1 MPLKAKI
8 RFDFQVSNGEN
19 RRFFWQRPDLVKMAQ
34 EKRTRQVSL
43 LKNLP
48 FQGLNVVDLNS
59 DQEVYLTPEDDNHME
74 TAYAPVELLVEA
86 DSIQDLMQLTFK
98 EEFRKIKVIEPQE
111 VFLSHSEIEKFLFKA
126 NEEYHAELN

>member
-19 RRFFWQRPDLVKMAQ
+19 RRFFWQRPDLLKMAL
-34 EKRTRQVSL
+34 EKRAKQVSL

-48 FQGLNVVDLNS
+48 FQGLSVADLNS
-59 DQEVYLTPEDDNHME
+59 DQEVYLVPEDDNHPE

-86 DSIQDLMQLTFK
+86 DSIEDLMQLTFRD
-98 EEFRKIKVIEPQE
+98 EFRKIKVIEPHE
-111 VFLSHSEIEKFLFKA
+111 VFLTHSDIERFLFKA
-126 NEEYHAELN
+126 NEEYHAES